1 MDKIKTIVI
10 EDNQLIQ
17 DSGITTLTSDYIELI
32 PKNYIVKY
40 LKFNVSFKNW
50 IPKPISITTPTTTDN
65 TDTSSDPLIDETT
78 TTDTTKETV
87 VTPIIDEIVND
98 TRFPFI
104 KINGELCPIMIQQ
117 DYEIKSEDRFEIE
130 SLMINNSIGL
140 GSMTMILVSYGKK
153 L

>member
-17 DSGITTLTSDYIELI
+17 DSGITKLTSDYIELI

-50 IPKPISITTPTTTDN
+50 IPKPISITTPTITDN